1 MDRARREV
9 EDHQSRERG
18 RGNIGGEYWPG
29 GREDVRS
36 GALPRGRDD
45 GRSGAARDDD
55 GRGPAGRRSRS
66 RSRDRQWNR
75 EGERERERHSEREVG
90 REEDRQSLRCMR
102 VQEDV
107 GDRRSVAPPDDM
119 HGAGRLGQQRRD
131 CDRGRGREAYPREGD
146 QAYPPTLVDRQTAPN
161 PYPAEGQGVFNKPSS
176 HGPNFGWHDGRGRV
190 GGNAAA
196 TEGDA
201 DKDRNRRGDRNVDK
215 TSENDRGRER
225 DRDRSRDIERG
236 REKDRGGDR
245 SHVTRQPLP
254 SGHLVP
260 RRASGLHIEL
270 NRRMLAR

>member
-9 EDHQSRERG
+9 EDHRSRERG
-18 RGNIGGEYWPG
+18 WGNIGGEYWPG
-29 GREDVRS
+29 GREDARS
-36 GALPRGRDD
+36 GALRMGRDD

-55 GRGPAGRRSRS
+55 GRRPGGRRSRS

-75 EGERERERHSEREVG
+75 EGEMERERHNEREVG
-90 REEDRQSLRCMR
+90 REEDRQSLRCIR

-107 GDRRSVAPPDDM
+107 GDRRSVAPPDAM

-131 CDRGRGREAYPREGD
+131 CDRGRGSEGD
-146 QAYPPTLVDRQTAPN
+146 QAYPSTCVDRQTAPK
-161 PYPAEGQGVFNKPSS
+161 PCPAEGQGVFN
-176 HGPNFGWHDGRGRV
+176 HAPNFGWHDGRGRV
-190 GGNAAA
+190 GGNTAA

-201 DKDRNRRGDRNVDK
+201 DNDRNRRGDRNIDNPSDK
-215 TSENDRGRER
+215 DR
-225 DRDRSRDIERG
+225 DRDRDRDRSRSRDIERG
-236 REKDRGGDR
+236 RDKDRDGDR

-254 SGHLVP
+254 PGHLVP